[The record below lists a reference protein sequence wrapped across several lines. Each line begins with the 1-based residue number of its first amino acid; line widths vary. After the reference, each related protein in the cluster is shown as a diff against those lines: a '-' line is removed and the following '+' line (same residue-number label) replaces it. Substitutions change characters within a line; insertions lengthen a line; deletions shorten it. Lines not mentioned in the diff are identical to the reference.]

1 MNDLTA
7 TAPTQQK
14 RWRTSMKTF
23 HRIKVNRWPWCVRVP
38 RWFAMR
44 VWLWLPGD
52 WHSQSSGAVGG
63 SLITRSLS
71 GNQEFH
77 ALPDHADGSAT

>member
-1 MNDLTA
+1 M
-7 TAPTQQK
+7 
-14 RWRTSMKTF
+14 
-23 HRIKVNRWPWCVRVP
+23 RWPWCVRVP

-63 SLITRSLS
+63 SLITRSLF

-77 ALPDHADGSAT
+77 ALPDQQNRSQTDA

>member
-1 MNDLTA
+1 
-7 TAPTQQK
+7 
-14 RWRTSMKTF
+14 MKTF

-77 ALPDHADGSAT
+77 ATYRINRTGASDGRMLR